1 MTSVFWTLLDVA
13 IIALLGTTIGFAAV
27 LNRRLAAWRQ
37 DRGEFERLIKDFT
50 RAAERADTAIAR
62 LKTASEAAQPLEAA
76 MAKVEGLREDL
87 SYLIERGEP
96 LADRLMQAVRMTRPS
111 ASGFEAARA
120 EPDAGEAAEEAPLD
134 ARARTKRELLRA
146 IAALR

>member
-1 MTSVFWTLLDVA
+1 MTSAFWTLLDLA

-37 DRGEFERLIKDFT
+37 DRGEFERLIRDFT
-50 RAAERADTAIAR
+50 RAAERADAAIAR
-62 LKTASEAAQPLEAA
+62 LKAASEAAQPLETAIL
-76 MAKVEGLREDL
+76 KVEGLRDDL

-96 LADRLMQAVRMTRPS
+96 LADRLMQAVRTARPT

-120 EPDAGEAAEEAPLD
+120 EAEADETAEAPLD